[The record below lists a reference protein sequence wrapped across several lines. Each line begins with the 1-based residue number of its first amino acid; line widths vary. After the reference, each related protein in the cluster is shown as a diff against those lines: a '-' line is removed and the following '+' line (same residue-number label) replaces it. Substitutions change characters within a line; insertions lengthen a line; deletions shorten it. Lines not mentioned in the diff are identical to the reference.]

1 MEDTSFTK
9 YPSIKTIHRTRQ
21 PNDSDDVVITEKVHG
36 SNFQVRVNMNSSG
49 EVIITYAKRSGP
61 IPHKENFFNY
71 RAVME
76 KYQKNW
82 SMLEGYIR
90 GVENFSELLIFGELY
105 GGHYHGQKAT
115 GHTTVQKSKFANY
128 SQENDFVIFDIVLNN
143 RWFTWG
149 ETIEFCTNQLQMNHV
164 PEFAR
169 GKWRDLKK
177 SFDVE
182 STQSLL
188 SLHHNGDDGADNPIE
203 GVVVRSLCPH
213 SATAEG
219 MDTRFK
225 WKAREMCEGS
235 VEHKPATLD
244 TVCEMMNEPR
254 FQAYLSKVGPTEIV
268 DGNTHKHI
276 KEMVQDVL
284 TDIRDAQPDID
295 EKTLKSYWKPLSN
308 AAHRLIFDYK
318 CLPL

>member
-1 MEDTSFTK
+1 MESTSFTK
-9 YPSIKTIHRTRQ
+9 YPSIKTIHHTRQ
-21 PNDSDDVVITEKVHG
+21 PHRDEIVYITEKVHG
-36 SNFQVRVNMNSSG
+36 SNFQICVRVNVCG
-49 EVIITYAKRSGP
+49 DVIITYAKRSGP
-61 IPHKENFFNY
+61 IADKENFFNY

-82 SMLEGYIR
+82 SMLAGYIR

-105 GGHYHGQKAT
+105 GGHYHGQKAQ

-128 SQENDFVIFDIVLNN
+128 SQGNDFVIFDIVLNN
-143 RWFTWG
+143 RWFTWD
-149 ETIEFCTNQLQMNHV
+149 ETIDFCTNQLQMNHV

-169 GKWRDLKK
+169 GKWGDLKR

-188 SLHHNGDDGADNPIE
+188 SHRHNGDDGEDNPIE
-203 GVVVRSLCPH
+203 GVVVRSIPVMPH
-213 SATAEG
+213 TGEG

-225 WKAREMCEGS
+225 WKAREMCEGNC
-235 VEHKPATLD
+235 HDDHTPD
-244 TVCEMMNEPR
+244 TIESMMNEPR

-276 KEMVQDVL
+276 KEMVEDVFA
-284 TDIRDAQPDID
+284 DIKDAQPDID
-295 EKTLKSYWKPLSN
+295 AKTLKSYRKPLSN
-308 AAHRLIFDYK
+308 AAHRLIFNYK

>member
-1 MEDTSFTK
+1 MSFTK

-21 PNDSDDVVITEKVHG
+21 PDGCVDVVITEKVHG
-36 SNFQVRVNMNSSG
+36 SNFQIRAHVNECG
-49 EVIITYAKRSGP
+49 EVIFTYAKRSGP

-76 KYQKNW
+76 KYHKNW
-82 SMLEGYIR
+82 NMLAGYIR

-105 GGHYHGQKAT
+105 GGHYHGQKAQ

-128 SQENDFVIFDIVLNN
+128 SQGNDFVVFDIVLNN
-143 RWFTWG
+143 RWFTWD

-169 GKWRDLKK
+169 GKWNDLKK

-203 GVVVRSLCPH
+203 GVVVRYLHPH

-235 VEHKPATLD
+235 FPTTLEFGVD
-244 TVCEMMNEPR
+244 VAREMMNEPR
-254 FQAYLSKVGPTEIV
+254 FQAYLSKVGPSEIV

-276 KEMVQDVL
+276 KEMVEDVF
-284 TDIRDAQPDID
+284 TDIKDAQPDID
-295 EKTLKSYWKPLSN
+295 PNILKSYWKPLSN
-308 AAHRLIFDYK
+308 AARCLIFNYK